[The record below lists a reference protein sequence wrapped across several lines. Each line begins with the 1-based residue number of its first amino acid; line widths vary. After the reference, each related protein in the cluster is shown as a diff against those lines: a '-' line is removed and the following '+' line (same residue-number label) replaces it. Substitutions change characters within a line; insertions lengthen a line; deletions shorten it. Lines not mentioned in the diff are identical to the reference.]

1 MIGEGCELRVAG
13 CGFRVGSSTAHRAG
27 LVQGDR
33 VTQRFTEIFRD
44 AQRVGSRLRG
54 NDNGSYG
61 MWVPAYAGMT
71 SWIWL
76 LLKGLKEGE

>member
-1 MIGEGCELRVAG
+1 MGSRLRGKDRRGLRVTG

-54 NDNGSYG
+54 NDKLDL
-61 MWVPAYAGMT
+61 AAF
-71 SWIWL
+71 
-76 LLKGLKEGE
+76 EGVEGRGIV